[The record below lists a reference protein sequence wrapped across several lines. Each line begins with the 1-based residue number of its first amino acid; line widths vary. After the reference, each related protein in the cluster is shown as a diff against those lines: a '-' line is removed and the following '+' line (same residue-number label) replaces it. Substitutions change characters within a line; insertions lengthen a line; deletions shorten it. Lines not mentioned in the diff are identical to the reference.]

1 MRALHRGEQDL
12 ATELASVAERHAAEH
27 ELHHVALDLAA
38 WSREHVERLERA
50 ARAHDPDFAGADQDG
65 SASGSLATPMVRPAG
80 ARGHGGTGA
89 RGHGGTGARGRGPE
103 PGLLLLHDL
112 CDLHLRATENSL
124 YWEML
129 AQVARATRDDWALGL
144 ASDCHP
150 RTLWQIR
157 WTNTMIK
164 TLSPQALSSL

>member
-1 MRALHRGEQDL
+1 MNGTVLVLRALHRGEQDL
-12 ATELASVAERHAAEH
+12 AAELASVAERHAAEH
-27 ELHHVALDLAA
+27 EIHHVALDLAA

-50 ARAHDPDFAGADQDG
+50 ARPHGLYFAGADQDG
-65 SASGSLATPMVRPAG
+65 SAPGSPATPTARPAG
-80 ARGHGGTGA
+80 ARGS
-89 RGHGGTGARGRGPE
+89 GPE

-112 CDLHLRATENSL
+112 RDLHLRATENSL

-129 AQVARATRDDWALGL
+129 AQVAQATRDDRALGL

-150 RTLWQIR
+150 RTLRQIR

>member
-1 MRALHRGEQDL
+1 MNGTVLVLRALHRGEQDL
-12 ATELASVAERHAAEH
+12 AMELASVAERHAAEH
-27 ELHHVALDLAA
+27 EIHHVALDLAA

-50 ARAHDPDFAGADQDG
+50 ARAHGPDFAWADQDG
-65 SASGSLATPMVRPAG
+65 SASGSLATPTVRPA
-80 ARGHGGTGA
+80 
-89 RGHGGTGARGRGPE
+89 GARGRGPE

-112 CDLHLRATENSL
+112 RDLHLRATENSL

-129 AQVARATRDDWALGL
+129 AQVARATRDDRALDL
-144 ASDCHP
+144 ASDCRP
-150 RTLWQIR
+150 RTLRQIH

>member
-1 MRALHRGEQDL
+1 MNGTVLVLRALHRGEQDL
-12 ATELASVAERHAAEH
+12 AMELASVAERHAAEH
-27 ELHHVALDLAA
+27 EIHHVALDLAA

-50 ARAHDPDFAGADQDG
+50 ARAHGPDFAGTDQDG
-65 SASGSLATPMVRPAG
+65 SAPGSLATPTVRPA
-80 ARGHGGTGA
+80 GA

-112 CDLHLRATENSL
+112 RDLHLRATENSL
-124 YWEML
+124 YWETL
-129 AQVARATRDDWALGL
+129 AQVARATRDDGALDL

-150 RTLWQIR
+150 RTLRQIR

>member
-27 ELHHVALDLAA
+27 EIHHVALDLAA

-50 ARAHDPDFAGADQDG
+50 ARAHGPDFAGADQDG
-65 SASGSLATPMVRPAG
+65 SASGSLATPTVRPAG

-89 RGHGGTGARGRGPE
+89 RGHGPE

-112 CDLHLRATENSL
+112 RDLHLRATENSL

-129 AQVARATRDDWALGL
+129 AQVARATRDDRALDL
-144 ASDCHP
+144 ASDCRP
-150 RTLWQIR
+150 RTLRQIR

>member
-1 MRALHRGEQDL
+1 MNGTVLVLRALHRGEQDL

-27 ELHHVALDLAA
+27 EIHHVALDLAA

-50 ARAHDPDFAGADQDG
+50 ARAHGPDFTGADQDG
-65 SASGSLATPMVRPAG
+65 SASGSLATPTVRTA
-80 ARGHGGTGA
+80 
-89 RGHGGTGARGRGPE
+89 GARGRGPE

-112 CDLHLRATENSL
+112 RDLHLRATENSL

-129 AQVARATRDDWALGL
+129 AQVARATRDDRALDL

-150 RTLWQIR
+150 RTLRQIR

>member
-1 MRALHRGEQDL
+1 MNGTVLVLRALHRGERDL
-12 ATELASVAERHAAEH
+12 AAELASVAERHAAEH
-27 ELHHVALDLAA
+27 EIHHVALDLAA

-50 ARAHDPDFAGADQDG
+50 ARPHGLDFAGADQDG
-65 SASGSLATPMVRPAG
+65 SAPGSLATPTARPAG
-80 ARGHGGTGA
+80 
-89 RGHGGTGARGRGPE
+89 GRGSGPE
-103 PGLLLLHDL
+103 SGLLLLHDL
-112 CDLHLRATENSL
+112 RDLHLRATENSL

-129 AQVARATRDDWALGL
+129 AQVAQATRDDRALGL

-150 RTLWQIR
+150 RTLRQIR